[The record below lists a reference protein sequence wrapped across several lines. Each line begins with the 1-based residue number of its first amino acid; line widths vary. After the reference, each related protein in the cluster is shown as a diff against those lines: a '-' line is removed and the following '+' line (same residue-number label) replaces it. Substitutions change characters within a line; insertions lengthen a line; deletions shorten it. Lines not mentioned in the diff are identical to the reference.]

1 MKQRIAATMLIALLP
16 LSLAACGGQKSDSG
30 SIGGVSK

>member
-16 LSLAACGGQKSDSG
+16 LSLAACGGQKSDWG
-30 SIGGVSK
+30 